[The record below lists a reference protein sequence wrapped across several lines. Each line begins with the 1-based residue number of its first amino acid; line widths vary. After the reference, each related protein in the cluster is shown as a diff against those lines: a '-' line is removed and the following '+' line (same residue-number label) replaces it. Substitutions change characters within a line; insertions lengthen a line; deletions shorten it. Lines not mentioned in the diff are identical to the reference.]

1 MAVTQTTC
9 YRHTDRPTGLSCT
22 QCGRAI
28 CGECSIPGPVGQRC
42 PECHV
47 PQQQAAPVRRR
58 QRGLPPVTRALL
70 IVTVAVSVVG
80 FGMDSLYG
88 SLAQINP
95 AVEAGEWWR
104 LLSASLLHGGI
115 IHLGFN
121 MYALYLLGPTLE
133 RSIVGPSGLLGTY
146 VASVAAGGLFA
157 FYFLDTSALIVGASG
172 GISGLIGVFVA
183 FALARRLDALLRQ
196 FAFIIGINVVLPFI
210 VPNIAWQA
218 HVGGFLAGALIAGAA
233 FLVPK
238 ERQERLL
245 IVGSI
250 AVIAASIVAVL

>member
-80 FGMDSLYG
+80 FGIDSLYG

-133 RSIVGPSGLLGTY
+133 RSICLAQVAPSLAAPGTE
-146 VASVAAGGLFA
+146 VTVVLTDGERITASVKAGHA
-157 FYFLDTSALIVGASG
+157 FYDPE
-172 GISGLIGVFVA
+172 GVR
-183 FALARRLDALLRQ
+183 AR
-196 FAFIIGINVVLPFI
+196 G
-210 VPNIAWQA
+210 
-218 HVGGFLAGALIAGAA
+218 
-233 FLVPK
+233 
-238 ERQERLL
+238 
-245 IVGSI
+245 
-250 AVIAASIVAVL
+250 